1 MRITLRNISLLLTLF
16 SSLLLSAQVR
26 ISSEEELALLQELPM
41 ESLYIHTPGTL
52 YMPGEYLYYSLY
64 CINTQTYRL
73 SELSEV
79 AYLQLIGEDNTVVF
93 TQKIDIEKGRGQGD
107 YFFPTDLP
115 SGNYK
120 LVAYTHWM
128 KNAGVSQFFSAD
140 LTFLNPYR
148 SDQNVFL
155 NPKPLGNGCPEN
167 LSTDGLNSESQGS
180 AGDLALELGKD
191 EYGKG
196 ESVKLRVVNYRGE
209 RGYGS
214 YSLSVRRVDDLRGP
228 TALTAASFGATYP
241 GLLKQIPQRVNDVLA
256 VPEQRGELI
265 SGRVS
270 NAEGEALPGRS
281 VAISLPGTDF
291 QVKIARTDEEGKFY
305 TYLSRAYGARTGMA
319 EVLSP
324 GLEGSNVIFDW
335 YSTYDFMGEIPCF
348 YHFELSGN
356 MAESIRERSIHNQI
370 ENSYF
375 EVKPDTLA
383 QAEAWDP
390 FDGQNPETYE
400 LEDYTRFRTLRET
413 FIEYIAFVW
422 VKKDENG
429 YETFFVRETGQSPD
443 YTPDPPLVVVD
454 GILVPDR
461 KVLLDYDA
469 RKVKSI
475 KILRDKYQLGG
486 ENYQGMVAI
495 ETIDNVYLE
504 NWDTAYGSRFSF
516 LPSSPRKKHF
526 RQSPGKMN
534 VPDFRYQLLWEPDIS
549 IEGASRTFTFYTS
562 KIPGTYEVHLEGFT
576 TFGKPISLKTY
587 FQVRE
592 E

>member
-196 ESVKLRVVNYRGE
+196 ES
-209 RGYGS
+209 
-214 YSLSVRRVDDLRGP
+214 
-228 TALTAASFGATYP
+228 
-241 GLLKQIPQRVNDVLA
+241 
-256 VPEQRGELI
+256 
-265 SGRVS
+265 
-270 NAEGEALPGRS
+270 
-281 VAISLPGTDF
+281 
-291 QVKIARTDEEGKFY
+291 
-305 TYLSRAYGARTGMA
+305 
-319 EVLSP
+319 
-324 GLEGSNVIFDW
+324 
-335 YSTYDFMGEIPCF
+335 
-348 YHFELSGN
+348 
-356 MAESIRERSIHNQI
+356 
-370 ENSYF
+370 
-375 EVKPDTLA
+375 
-383 QAEAWDP
+383 
-390 FDGQNPETYE
+390 
-400 LEDYTRFRTLRET
+400 
-413 FIEYIAFVW
+413 
-422 VKKDENG
+422 
-429 YETFFVRETGQSPD
+429 
-443 YTPDPPLVVVD
+443 
-454 GILVPDR
+454 
-461 KVLLDYDA
+461 
-469 RKVKSI
+469 
-475 KILRDKYQLGG
+475 
-486 ENYQGMVAI
+486 
-495 ETIDNVYLE
+495 
-504 NWDTAYGSRFSF
+504 
-516 LPSSPRKKHF
+516 
-526 RQSPGKMN
+526 
-534 VPDFRYQLLWEPDIS
+534 
-549 IEGASRTFTFYTS
+549 
-562 KIPGTYEVHLEGFT
+562 
-576 TFGKPISLKTY
+576 
-587 FQVRE
+587 
-592 E
+592 